1 MSIEQFVCMSIGCI
15 VQAATFAVGVMVG
28 ISLQR
33 KDSKDDNVNARI
45 TTTRPAANPNW
56 WHDPNNKVERR

>member
-1 MSIEQFVCMSIGCI
+1 MSIEQLVCISIGFI
-15 VQAATFAVGVMVG
+15 AQIATFAVGVMVG

-45 TTTRPAANPNW
+45 TTTRPTANPNW

>member
-1 MSIEQFVCMSIGCI
+1 MSIEQLVCISVGFIAQI
-15 VQAATFAVGVMVG
+15 ATFAVGVMVG